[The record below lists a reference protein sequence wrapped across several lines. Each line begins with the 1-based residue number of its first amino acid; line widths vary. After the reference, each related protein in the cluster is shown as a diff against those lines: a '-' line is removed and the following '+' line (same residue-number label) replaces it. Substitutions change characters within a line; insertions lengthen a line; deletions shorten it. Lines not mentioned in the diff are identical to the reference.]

1 MHKQQHHPLDV
12 KTYQKGI
19 NSDSNKEI
27 LGSSQDGE
35 HVDALNMRS
44 LPMDGDNF
52 AKKKIK
58 GEEILYPFVDNRCNP
73 TPPAL
78 TFVGYQCMMAQE
90 VNEHII
96 EIWAST
102 EPTEYP
108 MIRIDG
114 QIVLYSQDFPMD
126 LQYPLQYDK
135 NENCIGGEIYI
146 TNNNT
151 PPLVFSVLD
160 LLQNSGLEGGDCSEK
175 YFSNFNP
182 NNYTVPVSSTL
193 FKPAFIKQDERN
205 AIAGYDLVI
214 GSNGLSIG
222 SYSYSY
228 RLVSSDG
235 ERTPFAPIT
244 ELIQVVRKNGSDF
257 DPQYPYSSV
266 HGDTANIAS
275 STNYGNHIR
284 IKYQN
289 DFGFV
294 SLEIRRD
301 SWYAED
307 PYGVPPVSEIIANQP
322 IGVGL
327 GILNVFDRA
336 EAQYVDAEVL
346 TLDEQSGTYS
356 SIKRA
361 KSIRYF
367 NERLYLMN
375 IGYNSTDI
383 DNQVTFVDE
392 LGTTAFPTIE
402 NLGKVGHKNP
412 YTTAMYKSN
421 MRGDKTG
428 FGVVLFDS
436 YNNASY
442 ATKIPQLE
450 NFEFPNRRDIMS
462 SDTQGTSY
470 KGAVKAARVDG
481 TIGLSHEVFDHYDAS
496 SKENNPL
503 LSNSAKIQYQ
513 ISDPVYST
521 LNPTSQNDSVSDL
534 FISPNKAV
542 SLDSTDPPGLNYEPK
557 GFGLNYYSMGMALK
571 GIETYPDWAD
581 GFSVVQTDPA
591 KQVLAQG
598 LGYYR
603 IESAD
608 KAALPAFNMSK
619 DINKFFAY
627 FPDLEHRFPDV
638 AQDLI
643 DNPTNYSIQLVS
655 PLGYFTEVYASRRV
669 SNLELNRRG
678 VDMITYARVL
688 RDGSASVINPY
699 YGENAGYSGVND
711 PDGFDYVAY
720 GRFMNRTSTDSNAY
734 PGNTNGNKIFP
745 LDVST
750 SEVTTESGRQSYFE
764 IAVDTSDPFHQDIYN
779 STTVGS
785 DLDADA
791 IGQYEWR
798 EPMYVINLYR
808 EADIPST
815 TTTQYKYTGNYV
827 KFKSLVLDSIGSS
840 NQSAI
845 LVSERW
851 EDCIPQISGQVYNNY
866 SSLKRFVY
874 VEDEA
879 GNEQRWMNIQ
889 FETAPDQA
897 TIKAGLAA
905 SAPGPYNDPILT
917 GGEDIFG
924 VYTSAETVDD
934 LCPQYILNFIED
946 PLYTQFTVVPA
957 GSKVYVKYDNRIP
970 VRVFGGDTFINESIW
985 AVLDNEYGNNGDPVN
1000 TASDF
1005 RWSNPFPFKQYD
1017 FNNDGAYPNNG
1028 YNWWATT
1035 KTSPSFPDIYGHRE
1049 HQFAQGNSERAK
1061 VRQAV
1066 TMWTAETR
1074 CNLSYAY
1081 NIESPDKAVSEQ
1093 YFPLI
1098 NYIPRPYIWDISASA
1113 EDRTAW
1119 ETANDLKSEYYDD
1132 YGFEWNLWKYGGFRF
1147 LPQVNIDYS
1156 KSQTTNI
1163 YTTVPQVG
1171 FEEQTEFCT
1180 RIIWSLRR
1188 PINIQNSPSVRTFPP
1203 SNYFDIS
1210 DDTGEIKFAWS
1221 ALSGNK
1227 GDNLYAFTNSGAC
1240 LLLVDKR
1247 LLYELNGNELATSGS
1262 ELGGILNQLWLD
1274 KTIGMTDETW
1284 RSWAEYSNSL
1294 FFTNGISAYQFT
1306 ENQLIDIARTGFFD
1320 LLRTKYNSLI
1330 KEAFGSKMAGG
1341 FNVLTGEY
1349 VMNVLKPNK
1358 PLEDEFSTLIYGTE
1372 QKALQC
1378 QSSYNYDKYL
1388 YNKNKFYG
1396 MKGTGTYEL
1405 GIGNQIDG
1413 EDIECYLS
1421 GVSDAMIITDKEFIR
1436 IRVNSNYKPQKIY
1449 FYKSYSDYKVDN
1461 YDSVVD
1467 ADAIPLSIKDYNGYE
1482 CYIPRSRFSPY
1493 LRNQGR
1499 VLIFKISSTD
1509 EEEFLT
1515 TSTSVQYKALK

>member
-1 MHKQQHHPLDV
+1 MHKQQHHPLDG

-27 LGSSQDGE
+27 LGSSQEGD
-35 HVDALNMRS
+35 HPDALNMRS
-44 LPMDGDNF
+44 LSMDGDNF

-58 GEEILYPFVDNRCNP
+58 GEQLLYPFVDNRCNP

-78 TFVGYQCMMAQE
+78 TFTGYVCMMAQE
-90 VNEHII
+90 VNDHIV
-96 EIWAST
+96 EIWASS

-114 QIVLYSQDFPMD
+114 QVVLYSQDFPMD
-126 LQYPLQYDK
+126 LSYPLQYDK
-135 NENCIGGEIYI
+135 NENCVGGEIYI

-151 PPLVFSVLD
+151 PPLVFSVID
-160 LLQNSGLEGGDCSEK
+160 LLKNSGLEGGDCSEK
-175 YFSNFNP
+175 YFSEFNP
-182 NNYTVPVSSTL
+182 NLYGIPVSSTL
-193 FKPAFIKQDERN
+193 YKPAFIKQDERN
-205 AIAGYDLVI
+205 SITGYDVVI

-228 RLVSSDG
+228 RLVSEDG
-235 ERTPFAPIT
+235 ERTPFSPIT
-244 ELIQVVRKNGSDF
+244 ELVQVVRKNSSNFG
-257 DPQYPYSSV
+257 PQYPYSSV
-266 HGDTANIAS
+266 HGDAANVLS
-275 STNYGNHIR
+275 STDYGNHIR
-284 IKYQN
+284 VKYEN
-289 DFGFV
+289 EFGFV
-294 SLEIRRD
+294 SIELRRD
-301 SWYAED
+301 SWFAED
-307 PYGVPPVSEIIANQP
+307 PYGVPPVSEIISTIP
-322 IGVGL
+322 IGSGL
-327 GILNVFDRA
+327 GVLDIFDRA
-336 EAQYVDAEVL
+336 EAQYVDAEVI
-346 TLDEQSGTYS
+346 TVDEQEVTYG

-375 IGYNSTDI
+375 IGYNNADI
-383 DNQVTFVDE
+383 DGQVTFVDQG
-392 LGTTAFPTIE
+392 GTTGFATIE

-412 YTTAMYKSN
+412 YTTATYKSN

-428 FGVVLFDS
+428 FGVVFFDS

-442 ATKIPQLE
+442 ATSVPGLE
-450 NFEFPNRRDIMS
+450 NFEFPNRRDVMS

-496 SKENNPL
+496 SKENNPVS
-503 LSNSAKIQYQ
+503 SNPAKIQYQ
-513 ISDPVYST
+513 ISDPIYNT
-521 LNPTSQNDSVSDL
+521 LNPTSQNDSISDL

-557 GFGLNYYSMGMALK
+557 GFGLDYYSMGMALK

-591 KQVLAQG
+591 RQVLAQG

-603 IESAD
+603 IDEAGGASS
-608 KAALPAFNMSK
+608 NMSK
-619 DINKFFAY
+619 DVNKFFAY
-627 FPDLEHRFPDV
+627 FPDLEHRFPDI
-638 AQDLI
+638 AEDLI
-643 DNPTNYSIQLVS
+643 NNPTNYSIQLVS

-669 SNLELNRRG
+669 SNINLTRKG

-688 RDGSASVINPY
+688 RDGPSSIINPY

-779 STTVGS
+779 STTVGADLNS
-785 DLDADA
+785 DAT
-791 IGQYEWR
+791 GQYEWR

-808 EADIPST
+808 ESDIST
-815 TTTQYKYTGNYV
+815 GLTTQYKYTGNYV
-827 KFKSLVLDSIGSS
+827 KFSSLVLDSNGAS
-840 NQSAI
+840 NQSTT

-879 GNEQRWMNIQ
+879 GIEQRWMNIQ
-889 FETAPDQA
+889 FETALDQA

-924 VYTSAETVDD
+924 VYTSTETVDD
-934 LCPQYILNFIED
+934 LCPQYTLNFVED

-985 AVLDNEYGNNGDPVN
+985 AVLDNEYDNNGEPIN
-1000 TASDF
+1000 SANEF
-1005 RWSNPFPFKQYD
+1005 IWSNPFPFKQYD
-1017 FNNDGAYPNNG
+1017 FNNAGAYPNNG
-1028 YNWWATT
+1028 YYWWYTT
-1035 KTSPSFPDIYGHRE
+1035 KTSPSFPDIYGDRE
-1049 HQFAQGNSERAK
+1049 HQFGDVLNSSKAR

-1098 NYIPRPYIWDISASA
+1098 NYIPRPYIWDIGASPD
-1113 EDRTAW
+1113 DRAAW
-1119 ETANDLKSEYYDD
+1119 EAANDLQPEYYDD
-1132 YGFEWNLWKYGGFRF
+1132 YGFEWNLWQFGGFRF

-1156 KSQTTNI
+1156 KSQTINTF
-1163 YTTVPQVG
+1163 TSVPSSG

-1188 PINIQNSPSVRTFPP
+1188 PINVQNSPSVRTFPP

-1221 ALSGNK
+1221 ALSQGK

-1247 LLYELNGNELATSGS
+1247 LLYEVNGNELATSGS

-1274 KTIGMTDETW
+1274 KTIGMNDETW

-1306 ENQLIDIARTGFFD
+1306 ENQLLDIARTGFFE
-1320 LLRTKYNSLI
+1320 LLERKYNVLI
-1330 KEAFGSKMAGG
+1330 GPDYSSRMSGG
-1341 FNVLTGEY
+1341 YNVLTKEY
-1349 VMNVLKPNK
+1349 IMNVVKPQK
-1358 PLEDEFSTLIYGTE
+1358 PAQDLVSTLIYGTE

-1388 YNKNKFYG
+1388 YIGNKFYG
-1396 MKGTGTYEL
+1396 MKPTGTYEL
-1405 GIGNQIDG
+1405 GIGNQING
-1413 EDIECYLS
+1413 SDITCYLT
-1421 GVSDAMIITDKEFIR
+1421 GMSDAAIIQDKEFIR
-1436 IRVNSNYKPQKIY
+1436 IRVNSNYKPEQIY
-1449 FYKSYSDYKVDN
+1449 FYKSYEDYKTDSF
-1461 YDSVVD
+1461 DSVVD
-1467 ADAIPLSIKDYNGYE
+1467 ANAVPLSIKDYNGYE
-1482 CYIPRSRFSPY
+1482 CYIPRGLAAPY

-1499 VLIFKISSTD
+1499 VLLFKIVSSEYED
-1509 EEEFLT
+1509 FLI
-1515 TSTSVQYKALK
+1515 TSTSVQYKLLK